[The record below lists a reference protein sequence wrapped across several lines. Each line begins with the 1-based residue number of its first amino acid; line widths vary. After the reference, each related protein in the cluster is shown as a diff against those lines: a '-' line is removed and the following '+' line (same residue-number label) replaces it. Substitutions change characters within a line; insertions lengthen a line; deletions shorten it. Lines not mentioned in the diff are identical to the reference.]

1 MSLKGN
7 LVLHTSRRPAETRL
21 LVEEFLLV
29 TADLPREE
37 VARIAGVGIPT
48 LRRWKRSGIKQ
59 IKGPV
64 RRRLDRYLAT
74 RTPDARH

>member
-1 MSLKGN
+1 M
-7 LVLHTSRRPAETRL
+7 LHTCRRKVETRL

-29 TADLPREE
+29 TADLPGEE
-37 VARIAGVGIPT
+37 VARIAGVGIST
-48 LRRWKRSGIKQ
+48 LGRWRRSGIKQ

-64 RRRLDRYLAT
+64 RHRLDRYLAT